1 MLKSILSA
9 LTSRWFL
16 TLVAALCLGAIVW
29 FLGPLVA
36 VSGTFPLEDA
46 TIRLAVVFGILLVW
60 ALAMQWSLYRHR
72 SANDRMVQA
81 LTKATPAATSPRH
94 SEPHS
99 QAT

>member
-1 MLKSILSA
+1 MLKTILSA

-36 VSGTFPLEDA
+36 VSGAFPLEDA

-60 ALAMQWSLYRHR
+60 ALDWLVLSRL
-72 SANDRMVQA
+72 
-81 LTKATPAATSPRH
+81 PAVRRVLA
-94 SEPHS
+94 
-99 QAT
+99 